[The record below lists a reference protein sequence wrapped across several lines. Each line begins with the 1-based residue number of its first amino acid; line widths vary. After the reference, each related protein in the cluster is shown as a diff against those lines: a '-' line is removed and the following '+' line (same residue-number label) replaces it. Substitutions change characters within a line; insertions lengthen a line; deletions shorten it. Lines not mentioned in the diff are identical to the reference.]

1 MQSDGQEYQHYI
13 KNNYDFMAFC
23 NSKYASLNQNMLSR
37 IQNTFAVALNQTKKG
52 DILPRYV
59 IVVLDD
65 DLIMYLDFKK
75 DGAATLLRTWV
86 QWIVKGFNRLLDIR
100 RKQLPSKCVKTN
112 TFFYW
117 VTAPIHSH
125 FTKERNNLRMK
136 FNLSL
141 DAVIRTQH
149 NMQVLRLK
157 EFWNTGD
164 TSLEVHDKLTE
175 TGLSA
180 YWDAIDATFKFN
192 EVKHEVYL
200 AKKAWQK
207 EQNAAEGKTTHAGDA
222 VEVRTDPMYSFFK
235 KHRLH
240 DTAGQSRSFHDMA
253 S

>member
-1 MQSDGQEYQHYI
+1 
-13 KNNYDFMAFC
+13 MAFC
-23 NSKYASLNQNMLSR
+23 NSKYASSNQNMLSR

-52 DILPRYV
+52 GILPRYV

-75 DGAATLLRTWV
+75 DGAATLLGTWV
-86 QWIVKGFNRLLDIR
+86 QWIAKEFNRLLDIR

-149 NMQVLRLK
+149 NMRVVRLK

-164 TSLEVHDKLTE
+164 TSLVVHDKLTE

-192 EVKHEVYL
+192 EVKREVYL
-200 AKKAWQK
+200 AKESLAKKSKVRQ
-207 EQNAAEGKTTHAGDA
+207 TTKQPMLVIQLKCVQILCTHFSRNVDYITQLVK
-222 VEVRTDPMYSFFK
+222 VEIFNTWR
-235 KHRLH
+235 H
-240 DTAGQSRSFHDMA
+240 DVM
-253 S
+253 